1 MVQFGF
7 GRNYITLQTI
17 DGSNQYLVPLSLS
30 SFPLLPLV
38 VCSPLRFFKRLTR
51 VIKDTEKVHF
61 VIMSGKLIMEGCR
74 LMTHFPGLITCVLA
88 NYIG

>member
-1 MVQFGF
+1 MEAI
-7 GRNYITLQTI
+7 NIW
-17 DGSNQYLVPLSLS
+17 SLS
-30 SFPLLPLV
+30 RCQASLCSLALV
-38 VCSPLRFFKRLTR
+38 VCSPLHFFKRLTR

>member
-1 MVQFGF
+1 MYSFSLSVF
-7 GRNYITLQTI
+7 
-17 DGSNQYLVPLSLS
+17 LSLS
-30 SFPLLPLV
+30 VSLAV
-38 VCSPLRFFKRLTR
+38 SSPPCFSQRLTR

-61 VIMSGKLIMEGCR
+61 VVTSGKLIMGGCH

>member
-1 MVQFGF
+1 MSTCSPSPRQF
-7 GRNYITLQTI
+7 
-17 DGSNQYLVPLSLS
+17 LS
-30 SFPLLPLV
+30 PYLPLAV
-38 VCSPLRFFKRLTR
+38 FSPPCFFKRLTR

-61 VIMSGKLIMEGCR
+61 IVKSGKLIMGGCH

>member
-1 MVQFGF
+1 MQ
-7 GRNYITLQTI
+7 
-17 DGSNQYLVPLSLS
+17 
-30 SFPLLPLV
+30 PLLPCQFLPPYPSLAV
-38 VCSPLRFFKRLTR
+38 SAPPCFFKRLTR

-61 VIMSGKLIMEGCR
+61 VVTSGKLIMGGCH